1 MITRVNISVVVAL
14 ATILPCFA
22 EKPKTPQCPP
32 AATTAAPAESDR
44 GTPPTMAWVDAD
56 TEPRAVL
63 LCVHGLG
70 LHNNSFEAFGKRM
83 TKEGV
88 AVYAVDVRGFGSF
101 VNNLGNDKVDF
112 DGCLEKD
119 IKRTLRVIH
128 RAHPGLPVFL
138 LGESMGGA
146 IALRAT
152 ERYPDLVDGLISCV
166 PSGDRFGQAKTDLKV
181 ALHLIGGGN
190 NKQFDIGSSVVK
202 AAAKGNQRLANDW
215 LEQKLNRK
223 ELSPKELMQFQAFM
237 NDNHESAKKITS
249 KPVLVVQGWNDNL
262 VKATGTLKLWEEL
275 GTPDKDFMPIWGA
288 DHLIF
293 EESQFNDPAVNAKA
307 DKVVIRWMR
316 DHIKKSAEADKQR
329 SAKLN

>member
-1 MITRVNISVVVAL
+1 M
-14 ATILPCFA
+14 PCFA
-22 EKPKTPQCPP
+22 AKPKTTHHP
-32 AATTAAPAESDR
+32 APSAAEQANANDR

-56 TEPRAVL
+56 VEPRAVL

-83 TKEGV
+83 AKEGI

-101 VNNLGNDKVDF
+101 VNKEGNDKVDF
-112 DGCLEKD
+112 EACLEKD

-128 RAHPGLPVFL
+128 KAHQGLPVFL

-152 ERYPDLVDGLISCV
+152 EKYPDLVDGLISCV

-181 ALHLIGGGN
+181 ALHLLGGS
-190 NKQFDIGSSVVK
+190 NKKFDIGSSVVK
-202 AAAKGNQRLANDW
+202 AAASGNEDLANDW

-275 GTPDKDFMPIWGA
+275 GTPDKDFVPIWGA
-288 DHLIF
+288 YHLIF

-307 DKVVIRWMR
+307 DKVVLRWMD
-316 DHIKKSAEADKQR
+316 DHIKKSANADNQH

>member
-1 MITRVNISVVVAL
+1 MIIKIFISALVTVA
-14 ATILPCFA
+14 AVSPCFA
-22 EKPKTPQCPP
+22 QKATAPQCAPLP
-32 AATTAAPAESDR
+32 AMTAGAASDR
-44 GTPPTMAWVDAD
+44 GTPPTMTWVDAD
-56 TEPRAVL
+56 AEPRAVL

-83 TKEGV
+83 AKQGI

-101 VNNLGNDKVDF
+101 VNRLGKDRVDF

-119 IKRTLRVIH
+119 IKPTLKVIH
-128 RAHPGLPVFL
+128 RANPGLPVFL

-152 ERYPDLVDGLISCV
+152 EKYPDLVNGLISCV

-190 NKQFDIGSSVVK
+190 NKTFDIGSSVVK
-202 AAAKGNQRLANDW
+202 AAARGNQQLANDW

-237 NDNHESAKKITS
+237 NDNHESAKKITT

-275 GTPDKDFMPIWGA
+275 GTTDKDFMPIWGA

-307 DKVVIRWMR
+307 DRVVLRWMD
-316 DHIKKSAEADKQR
+316 DHIKNSAEADKQR

>member
-1 MITRVNISVVVAL
+1 
-14 ATILPCFA
+14 
-22 EKPKTPQCPP
+22 
-32 AATTAAPAESDR
+32 
-44 GTPPTMAWVDAD
+44 MAWIDPDV
-56 TEPRAVL
+56 EPRAVL

-70 LHNNSFEAFGKRM
+70 LHNNSFEAFGQRM
-83 TKEGV
+83 AKQGI

-101 VNNLGNDKVDF
+101 VNKEGNDTVDF
-112 DGCLEKD
+112 EACLEKD

-128 RAHPGLPVFL
+128 KAHQGLPVFI

-152 ERYPDLVDGLISCV
+152 EKYPDLVDGLISCV

-181 ALHLIGGGN
+181 ALHLLNGS
-190 NKQFDIGSSVVK
+190 NKKFDIGSSVVK
-202 AAAKGNQRLANDW
+202 AAAKGNEQLAQDW

-237 NDNHESAKKITS
+237 NDNHESAKKITC

-275 GTPDKDFMPIWGA
+275 ATPDKDFVPIWGA
-288 DHLIF
+288 YHLIF

-307 DKVVIRWMR
+307 DKIVLRWMD

-329 SAKLN
+329 SANLN